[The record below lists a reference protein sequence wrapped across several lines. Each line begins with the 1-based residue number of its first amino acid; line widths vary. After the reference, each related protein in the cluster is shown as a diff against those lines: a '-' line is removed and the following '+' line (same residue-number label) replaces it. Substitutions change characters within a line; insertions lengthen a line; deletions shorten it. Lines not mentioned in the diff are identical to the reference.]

1 MVKPVAKVEISSFVK
16 GLLTEAS
23 PLNFPADASR
33 DEENF
38 ELNKDGFDLLAVE
51 FDFE

>member
-1 MVKPVAKVEISSFVK
+1 MVKPVTKAEISSFIK
-16 GLLTEAS
+16 GFITEAS

-38 ELNKDGFDLLAVE
+38 ELNVNGSRDRRLGI
-51 FDFE
+51 DF